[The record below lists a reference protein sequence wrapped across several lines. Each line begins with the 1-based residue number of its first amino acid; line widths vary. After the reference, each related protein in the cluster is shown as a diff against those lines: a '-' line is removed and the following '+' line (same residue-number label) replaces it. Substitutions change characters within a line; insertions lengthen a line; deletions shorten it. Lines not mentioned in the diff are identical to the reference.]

1 MENHSAVNLLQF
13 RAEEPWI
20 NWVSYLQRGLFLVM
34 ALFSSLPSAAC
45 LKIKKKGMHLL
56 SHSDWG
62 TIVLHFFPLQP
73 YLSHSNSASTA
84 TYESVLLT
92 VGKNTFVQFLFRA
105 AHNEKHK
112 AFFFFF
118 PFFSGNRAKLT
129 GAAAHILA
137 KRVPKSQRLTVMY
150 LSLQKPA
157 PATALSCNAAVT
169 SVMSFWL
176 SRASLNNLPADGGGA
191 VKTHWR

>member
-20 NWVSYLQRGLFLVM
+20 NWVSYLQRELFLVM

-62 TIVLHFFPLQP
+62 TIVLHFSLQP

-92 VGKNTFVQFLFRA
+92 VRNTHLCNFYSEPRIMRNIRRFLL
-105 AHNEKHK
+105 
-112 AFFFFF
+112 FFFSWPVQQHTFCKM
-118 PFFSGNRAKLT
+118 SGQKVSVSRWCICLFKAGRRAELQRRRNFRDEFLT
-129 GAAAHILA
+129 
-137 KRVPKSQRLTVMY
+137 
-150 LSLQKPA
+150 
-157 PATALSCNAAVT
+157 
-169 SVMSFWL
+169 
-176 SRASLNNLPADGGGA
+176 
-191 VKTHWR
+191 

>member
-20 NWVSYLQRGLFLVM
+20 NWVSYLQWELFLVM

-62 TIVLHFFPLQP
+62 TIVLHFSLQP

-92 VGKNTFVQFLFRA
+92 VRKTHL
-105 AHNEKHK
+105 
-112 AFFFFF
+112 
-118 PFFSGNRAKLT
+118 
-129 GAAAHILA
+129 
-137 KRVPKSQRLTVMY
+137 
-150 LSLQKPA
+150 
-157 PATALSCNAAVT
+157 CNFY
-169 SVMSFWL
+169 SEPRIMRNIRRFW
-176 SRASLNNLPADGGGA
+176 GGGEVLETGQSWPVQQHTFCKISGQKVTVSRWCICLFKA
-191 VKTHWR
+191 GRRAELQRRRNFPDEFLT

>member
-20 NWVSYLQRGLFLVM
+20 NWVSYLQWELFLVM
-34 ALFSSLPSAAC
+34 ALFSSLSSAAC

-62 TIVLHFFPLQP
+62 TIVLHFSLQP

-92 VGKNTFVQFLFRA
+92 VRKTHLCNFHSEPRIMRNIRRFLVGV
-105 AHNEKHK
+105 
-112 AFFFFF
+112 
-118 PFFSGNRAKLT
+118 FSGNRAKLT
-129 GAAAHILA
+129 GAAAHILQN
-137 KRVPKSQRLTVMY
+137 KCPKVTVSRWRICLFKAGHRAEPQRRRNFRDEFLT
-150 LSLQKPA
+150 
-157 PATALSCNAAVT
+157 
-169 SVMSFWL
+169 
-176 SRASLNNLPADGGGA
+176 
-191 VKTHWR
+191 